1 MKMFR
6 ITSAIALA
14 VTALLSLGVMTTA
27 AQGPIAVAYL
37 DNQSHTLQANS
48 SALYR
53 FDYAV
58 DNTNGTR
65 PITTIR
71 LVNGTLGGLAF
82 EVWTPDT
89 VADMADNNPV
99 GRGTPAAIDCST
111 GEVSGSGGCQSPDLT
126 WSGAFGTSATYYVR
140 VINNN
145 DSSANYQLMIQGD
158 GVSLG
163 RQPAGAPS
171 APAAAPPLT
180 AANAD
185 DPNKAT
191 AIDGQSHSIPAGT
204 ATWYSFNYGVNNDTG
219 EHPIVT
225 IRLANGNNSGVS
237 FQVWS
242 PDAMNGG
249 WWNNNPTGRGTAAN
263 VDCDTGELSGSGGCQ
278 SPDLVWS
285 GAFRSSGTYL
295 VRVVNGNDSASNIML
310 TIQ

>member
-1 MKMFR
+1 MKMLR

-27 AQGPIAVAYL
+27 AQGPTAVAFL
-37 DNQSHTLQANS
+37 DNQPHTLQANS

-89 VADMADNNPV
+89 VTDMADNNPV
-99 GRGTPAAIDCST
+99 GRGTAASVDCTT
-111 GEVSGSGGCQSPDLT
+111 GEVVGSGGCQSPDLT

-140 VINNN
+140 VINDNN
-145 DSSANYQLMIQGD
+145 SSANYQLMIQGD

-191 AIDGQSHSIPAGT
+191 AIDGQAHSIPAGT

-242 PDAMNGG
+242 SDSMSGG

-263 VDCDTGELSGSGGCQ
+263 VDCDTGEVSGSGGCQ

-285 GAFRSSGTYL
+285 GAFGTSGTFF
-295 VRVVNGNDSASNIML
+295 VRVVNANNSASNITL